1 MSVHQIITGA
11 LNKGESVFSV
21 GVIEGISFTACAVGC
36 DIVILDGE
44 FQRVQIIPGSSTG
57 FVQVTAIACCQES
70 GKIAAAY
77 YDFIRIYKPFR
88 VSDSDVRRPE
98 NGLNYQWFETFSFPF
113 NSFVTCLSW
122 NLDGLRLLVS
132 SENEL
137 QMLQHP
143 IVNDPCNLSDSNVN
157 FGGIKFGLETDLDSV
172 AVVTKPWKCIW
183 CSKINSPLRQV
194 KFSPD
199 SALFATC
206 GKDDRVI
213 RVWFLDSTETKSDNG
228 EKLVYNYV
236 CLQHPKPVVGFEWRK
251 SGRYMLRGFVA
262 NVLISWCQDH
272 ISRIWCETT
281 SIADA
286 DLGQPL
292 KAAETTSP
300 NQLDDRQDGRDVRW
314 KILQRFKHLKKKKKA
329 KLDSSLVNNSAHP
342 LGFSNEFFC
351 TSTDELGAGVHF
363 HLSASINPKTGK
375 QDSTMTVH
383 WLNNKELVFCRGAEK
398 VLAEAVHF
406 ENLTTGRLSLTVD
419 QKILHSES
427 KGSDLDQSSTASRKD
442 YVDVKLDLLFRE
454 WQHSFDV
461 LFAIHPLDGSLLVWT
476 VDYLD
481 NVTRQAQVNFASR
494 LPGVFP
500 LTDAASLHHNLA
512 VLNSPGSSPLIAS
525 ASISKSSSSSSTAA
539 AAAAASFSGNC
550 KFTSDFLVDQEQ
562 HLSVY
567 LLTTHHN
574 GTLNLWHLN
583 LDEKSNYS
591 HILSITHKSRMC
603 GHRFIVK
610 SVACHPIL
618 PLFLTTS
625 HHNVRRKK
633 FVEEQNSKK
642 HPITN
647 SDVQLFNSEL
657 ILWYVEPVGPLK
669 KSGGVFE
676 LSRINS
682 SELSAFSS
690 IAWIPSVL
698 PSSTLGQACN
708 SVSCCFIASDGQC
721 LRIYQAVLDARALL
735 SDMKF
740 AKQPSMRNNLCENL
754 NARRRFSTD
763 LPMLNIVSTQSTA
776 RPGCII
782 ELDMI
787 ADASH
792 EWRHVQLMHVFHEEI
807 MLANNDSSP
816 SQSELLD
823 RSDATAFHDRF
834 YLVLL
839 ERRKVPQGS
848 TTFIIH
854 MWLIGLYVHSDEAT
868 LDDIEGHGFVQH
880 GDVSSKL
887 HIYSKKVCSQV
898 LPLPEGVK
906 VVDCSPS
913 VGHLSSASLYPSCRA
928 PYLLVTACS
937 DRKFRFWKC
946 NVDKNYSN
954 NNHNHNHN
962 TPVAMSKSLRYTW
975 LEWKMANGK
984 GGPSE
989 IETEGAALRVSCAYS
1004 GRIACAYDPE
1014 IPMVGAADA
1023 NVETVNVNVAV
1034 YECESTGGIEWIEE
1048 NLIQL
1053 KNIRIQRIAYVPSDA
1068 DAFSLWWEQSPDWQP
1083 NLLEK
1088 RQNSMMLRIT
1098 STANIS
1104 TLTKNTVKG
1113 CYVEGG
1119 SNEFRCR
1126 DMVRLAWVSAE
1137 DGSHILTIGVGSS
1150 IFLYAPVAE
1159 DIAQHYVAMMKE
1171 PEQGNQKRRGLF
1183 RRASTIATRA
1193 KHMVRWICLRRVELE
1208 SADGLPPMPRMLSWV
1223 RHGIMVV
1230 GLDTEMRI
1238 YSQWN
1243 MTGTCVSDGLVTSKS
1258 TAVFPTAM
1266 SALDLMRKTDSGSK
1280 KRRDVREA
1288 HSSKEKVAEQWSERF
1303 LRLVSFEGLFEAAR
1317 VATPLLPQYHPRQLI
1332 ELMKAGQTG
1341 MVQAI
1346 LLHVLNQIRKY
1357 DVPRA
1362 RRCGPASSELNYD
1375 LDSDDTGKA
1384 VSRRPSLCAPEV
1396 GLLGDD
1402 GSAEY
1407 MELDFISP
1415 LPLYS
1420 LLQFNLNLFNVKNTN
1435 NITTTTTNNTN
1446 NNNNNSTQ
1454 QLLADSTTT
1463 VRNDY
1468 DALLDDGL
1476 LKYKIECDPLD
1487 DDDLDATDNSNT
1499 GKEVASGVENSNT
1512 FGSEEAALL
1521 SSMLTHIHLPGLS
1534 SLDQLYLL
1542 AIADTISS
1550 IKPGFFEQL
1559 NFTPKF
1565 FNSAFNPRTVVV
1577 NQTNTTGLSTEA
1589 VDECGLR
1596 YLMSVRHFEYLLR
1609 CLPLPQRAALRA
1621 NGLPSANLIW
1631 ALHSESENELFNS
1644 LSCVQRNEANWPD
1657 LRSLGVGWWLKSL
1670 QSLRFCFEKIAKAAF
1685 QARNDPMDAALF
1697 YLAMKK
1703 KNVLMHLFKTVRDV
1717 KMTEFLSHDFTDAK
1731 WKKAA
1736 LKNAFVLMSKQRFEH
1751 AVGWFLLGDSLNDAV
1766 KVCLANMNDLQL
1778 ALVIIRLYEG
1788 DSELARR
1795 LIRRVLCEQVLQC
1808 EEELFEK
1815 TNEQSR
1821 GTDWALSLLDSSG
1834 SDPFQRSIAL
1844 WLMGEPALAA
1854 STLLSSSAEPCLRG
1868 DPLAADY
1875 SSSDVFNFYVYIRAH
1890 PLVLRRRLADQGIH
1904 FDHAGKFQQAA
1915 RRMVSRV
1922 SASERMLFFKTAF
1935 VHLQGGCP
1943 LLALEVLC
1951 KLPDCDHEIDDDN
1964 DDANVEVKQQNNC
1977 DSNDTNTTNTAVS
1990 VNNNNNNNNNRENEN
2005 QGLDQVWQF
2014 GDQTDYLLNR
2024 RDDDD
2029 DELKFDW
2036 NDENNS
2042 NLVEE
2047 EEEEGEQV
2055 VLETKQTSST
2065 GEPATDLFAQT
2076 LKFIACMKML
2086 TEELANLIS
2095 GFELDIGQMRD
2106 QLYKWLENEVDV
2118 LKLVCDYKV
2127 NVNHCGSPPLPV
2139 VEVTFGQGS
2148 PSQLHEAI
2156 HHDRA
2161 ELAERWQRTIKRHR
2175 WLVAHQQ
2182 VLRTLAYFCSLH
2194 CSRSPGLAASRMELL
2209 LLIQELTQN
2218 LSRSKLTVRMP
2229 LFASFPLMSAALGSV
2244 KSAVA
2249 LPLRYILSQTSDIL
2263 ITLSELQNP
2272 PAFQQPVQEI
2282 HLLYNLCQC
2291 LSSSVFCSLCDLGEI
2306 INSKDEFLT
2315 ESNSYLQR
2323 NIFRRNSAYQQSPI
2337 QVTSKPSQWPGIDLS
2352 SSFLTT
2358 DRDEDVP
2365 NLLILL
2371 VETWTSIYLSL
2382 FAYCMYAY
2390 DSRWL
2395 YRLMAHPV
2403 NESLFATVFGGSGE
2417 RQLLV
2422 DALNPTIQNSYC
2434 SSGSSDG
2441 GSYSKNDNEGT
2452 VEQLDS
2458 AKLRAKF
2465 HYKVFGKSASNPNQA
2480 TTTSHRLVSSRLE
2493 WVQPKKSI
2501 IAYYTSKPP
2510 LLMEEEEQF
2519 GYDSDDSD
2527 QDSESESQDDT
2538 DECTINGSSSAEES
2552 KEHSNPNSYSWQ
2564 IIRLALVRQAA
2575 HRVRQFLAVAGIDC
2589 SELGSTSPLVYSCLK
2604 MLNCWAN
2611 ILTSQLN
2618 NFPGG
2623 CPDHFLPSSDLNDIT
2638 GGPALHKYRTILEP
2652 QNTPF
2657 RGSSRSVLP
2666 VRRLWLYLVRQEHLM
2681 DVFIR
2686 YIFTPKK
2693 PTSVDESN
2701 GVSPDVN
2708 ILPEAFKVVQREH
2721 DPINAFV
2728 IHPNRFGL
2736 VAVSSGRELQE
2747 MDVSALFS
2755 PTIDWIQE
2763 QTDLDL
2769 AMAGMKKNPLIDN
2782 DDYLLITPQERRDGT
2797 LVTGRG
2803 TTYLTPF
2810 IVDRSRYALRKAIA
2824 NESVARLERY
2834 FGESLPPV
2842 VLLPSL
2848 CKRHVPG
2855 VRRLEAH
2862 PTLPFYLSGANDG
2875 SVRLWEWGVGQPL
2888 YTPRVGGR
2896 FGKVTQTRFCAQGNK
2911 FGISDSDGFMCLWQI
2926 DNNLTLR
2933 KPFINMKCHS
2943 KICND
2948 FVFLGQSS
2956 SLLATAGQGSVD
2968 GAVSLWDTLLPPSR
2982 YNVHTWNCHTDVTN
2996 CLLHVPNQQTLLCG
3010 GKHGDLHVW
3019 DVRQRQLRLTVKIFD
3034 SSGVRSLAMDPTF
3047 TFFAA
3052 GSTDGDIKVYN
3063 LNPNPQLVF
3072 HFPHEHSNRSTFSL
3086 RQVGS
3091 ANQIHGVQMMYID
3104 QQQRLYS
3111 CGADCSFKLRVLPPI
3126 F

>member
-70 GKIAAAY
+70 GKIAAAF

-143 IVNDPCNLSDSNVN
+143 IVNDPCNLADSNVN
-157 FGGIKFGLETDLDSV
+157 FSGIKFGLETEIDSV

-183 CSKINSPLRQV
+183 CSKRINSPLRQV

-199 SALFATC
+199 SDLFATC
-206 GKDDRVI
+206 GKVWEICFCDDRVI
-213 RVWFLDSTETKSDNG
+213 RVWFLDSTIDAKSDTG

-251 SGRYMLRGFVA
+251 SGRYMLRGLVA

-281 SIADA
+281 SITDA

-292 KAAETTSP
+292 KAADTTAP

-329 KLDSSLVNNSAHP
+329 KLDSSLVNNSVHP
-342 LGFSNEFFC
+342 FGFSNEFFS

-363 HLSASINPKTGK
+363 HLSASINPKTDCLLVPSMDSFS

-406 ENLTTGRLSLTVD
+406 ENLITGRLSLTID
-419 QKILHSES
+419 QKMPHSES
-427 KGSDLDQSSTASRKD
+427 RGSDLDQSSTRKD

-512 VLNSPGSSPLIAS
+512 VLNSTGSFPLTVS
-525 ASISKSSSSSSTAA
+525 TPTSKSSSSS
-539 AAAAASFSGNC
+539 NC
-550 KFTSDFLVDQEQ
+550 KFTSDFLVDQEQQ

-633 FVEEQNSKK
+633 FVEEQNLKK
-642 HPITN
+642 HSITN

-669 KSGGVFE
+669 RSGGVFE

-698 PSSTLGQACN
+698 PSSILGQSCN

-721 LRIYQAVLDARALL
+721 LRIYQAVLDAKALL

-754 NARRRFSTD
+754 NVRRRFSTD

-807 MLANNDSSP
+807 MLANNDGSP
-816 SQSELLD
+816 PQSELLD

-839 ERRKVPQGS
+839 ERRKIAQGS
-848 TTFIIH
+848 TTFIVH
-854 MWLIGLYVHSDEAT
+854 MWLIGLYVHNDEAS
-868 LDDIEGHGFVQH
+868 LNDIEGHNFQH

-898 LPLPEGVK
+898 LPLPDGVK

-946 NVDKNYSN
+946 NVDDDNNKNQ
-954 NNHNHNHN
+954 N

-975 LEWKMANGK
+975 QEWKMANSK

-1014 IPMVGAADA
+1014 IPMVSSDA

-1034 YECESTGGIEWIEE
+1034 YECESTGGIEWVEE

-1098 STANIS
+1098 SAANIS

-1119 SNEFRCR
+1119 SNEFRCC
-1126 DMVRLAWVSAE
+1126 DMVRLGWVSAE

-1159 DIAQHYVAMMKE
+1159 DVAQHYVAMMKE

-1243 MTGTCVSDGLVTSKS
+1243 MTGTCEANDEGLMTSKS

-1266 SALDLMRKTDSGSK
+1266 SALDLMRKTDAGSK
-1280 KRRDVREA
+1280 KRRDAREA
-1288 HSSKEKVAEQWSERF
+1288 HGSKEKVAEQWSERF

-1332 ELMKAGQTG
+1332 ELMKAGQTS
-1341 MVQAI
+1341 MVHAI

-1362 RRCGPASSELNYD
+1362 RRCGPALSELNYD

-1384 VSRRPSLCAPEV
+1384 ISRRPSLCAPEV

-1407 MELDFISP
+1407 VELDFISP

-1420 LLQFNLNLFNVKNTN
+1420 LLRFNLNLFNVKNN
-1435 NITTTTTNNTN
+1435 SND
-1446 NNNNNSTQ
+1446 NSTL
-1454 QLLADSTTT
+1454 LLADGTTT
-1463 VRNDY
+1463 HARNDY
-1468 DALLDDGL
+1468 DSLLDDGL
-1476 LKYKIECDPLD
+1476 LKYKIESDPLD
-1487 DDDLDATDNSNT
+1487 DPNPIDHNT
-1499 GKEVASGVENSNT
+1499 TGQEEEVASGVENSNT
-1512 FGSEEAALL
+1512 FGSKEAALL

-1550 IKPGFFEQL
+1550 IKPGSFEQL
-1559 NFTPKF
+1559 NFTTKF
-1565 FNSAFNPRTVVV
+1565 FNSSFNPRTVVV
-1577 NQTNTTGLSTEA
+1577 NQTSTTGLSAEA

-1609 CLPLPQRAALRA
+1609 CLPLQQRAALRA

-1644 LSCVQRNEANWPD
+1644 LSCVQRNEANWSD

-1670 QSLRFCFEKIAKAAF
+1670 QSLRLCFEKIAKAAF
-1685 QARNDPMDAALF
+1685 QAKNDPMDAALF

-1788 DSELARR
+1788 DSDLARR
-1795 LIRRVLCEQVLQC
+1795 LIRKVLCEQVLQC
-1808 EEELFEK
+1808 EEKVFEK
-1815 TNEQSR
+1815 TNDQSR
-1821 GTDWALSLLDSSG
+1821 GMDSVLSLVDSGG

-1890 PLVLRRRLADQGIH
+1890 PLVLRRRLADQGIY
-1904 FDHAGKFQQAA
+1904 FDHAAKFQQAA

-1922 SASERMLFFKTAF
+1922 STSERMLFFKTAF

-1951 KLPDCDHEIDDDN
+1951 KLPDCDQIDDDN
-1964 DDANVEVKQQNNC
+1964 DDITVEVKQQNNN
-1977 DSNDTNTTNTAVS
+1977 SNDHINATVTTTTTTS
-1990 VNNNNNNNNNRENEN
+1990 NNSDNRGNEN
-2005 QGLDQVWQF
+2005 HSLDQVWQF
-2014 GDQTDYLLNR
+2014 GDQADYLLNR
-2024 RDDDD
+2024 RDDV

-2042 NLVEE
+2042 NLAEE
-2047 EEEEGEQV
+2047 EEEEEEEVQQHQQQQ
-2055 VLETKQTSST
+2055 VLETKQTSSS
-2065 GEPATDLFAQT
+2065 GEPAMDMFAQT

-2086 TEELANLIS
+2086 TEELANLIG

-2118 LKLVCDYKV
+2118 LKLVCDYRV
-2127 NVNHCGSPPLPV
+2127 NVNRCGSPPLPV
-2139 VEVTFGQGS
+2139 VEVTYGQGS
-2148 PSQLHEAI
+2148 PTQLHEAI

-2161 ELAERWQRTIKRHR
+2161 KLAERWQRTIKRHR

-2272 PAFQQPVQEI
+2272 PTFQQPVQEI

-2306 INSKDEFLT
+2306 ISSKDEFLT

-2323 NIFRRNSAYQQSPI
+2323 NIFRRNSAYQQNPI

-2417 RQLLV
+2417 RQFLA
-2422 DALNPTIQNSYC
+2422 DTLNSTVQEKGSC
-2434 SSGSSDG
+2434 SSGSSD

-2452 VEQLDS
+2452 MEQLDS

-2465 HYKVFGKSASNPNQA
+2465 HYKVFGKSASNPSQA
-2480 TTTSHRLVSSRLE
+2480 TASHRLMSSRLE

-2519 GYDSDDSD
+2519 GYDSDDSE
-2527 QDSESESQDDT
+2527 QNSESESENEDP
-2538 DECTINGSSSAEES
+2538 DESTYESRAEEES

-2564 IIRLALVRQAA
+2564 IIRLALVRQAT

-2604 MLNCWAN
+2604 MLNCWTN
-2611 ILTSQLN
+2611 ILTNQLN

-2623 CPDHFLPSSDLNDIT
+2623 CPDHFLPSSDLHDLT

-2657 RGSSRSVLP
+2657 RGNSRSVLP

-2693 PTSVDESN
+2693 STSVDESN

-2769 AMAGMKKNPLIDN
+2769 VMAGMKKNPLIDN

-2968 GAVSLWDTLLPPSR
+2968 AAISLWDTLLPPNR

-3019 DVRQRQLRLTVKIFD
+3019 DVRQRQLRLTVKLFD